1 MQLGLAG
8 KLIVAAGVTLV
19 MALSAGFWV
28 VLTREDRQAREDFKR
43 ELGTITGYAKAVR
56 EFVAENPMMGKVDT
70 TYHNINHVPVI
81 AAWLTAQKYAA
92 QKDYIFRTPSLT
104 PRSNKNTPTDFERRA
119 LLVFEEDVA
128 LEEYSEEANVNGLE
142 VVQYAVPMRLTQDC
156 LACHGHPMGEP
167 DPFGYA
173 KEGMKVGDLRGA
185 FTLQAPLTGLAERQ
199 QANQRTI
206 FLMGLGI
213 VLLTG
218 GAIFIAIRVVI
229 RPLDGFLAAIQ
240 RIGAGHI
247 QERVSVH
254 SADEVGALATEFNR
268 MADQLEASHA
278 TLEERVKERT
288 QALEQSQSQL
298 VQASKLAA
306 LGELVGGI
314 AHEVNTPIGI
324 IIMRLAS
331 LRPEAKESGVSDEL
345 IDDLDVIQR
354 QANKV
359 AQITSGLLAF
369 ARQTPFSPKP
379 TQINHVVENAVGLVD
394 NVMRNKGIVYQANLA
409 SHLPSVSL
417 DATRIEQVLLN
428 LFNNAMDAMPAG
440 GTLTVTTEVAQL
452 KNGVSGV
459 RVCVKDTG
467 EGIKQEY
474 VDRLFDPFFTTK
486 EVGKGTGLGLSI
498 SYGLVQE
505 HGGELL
511 VESEYG
517 NGTTFW
523 IALPTAQNDERT

>member
-28 VLTREDRQAREDFKR
+28 VLTREDRHARQDFKR
-43 ELGTITGYAKAVR
+43 ELSTITGYAKAVR

-92 QKDYIFRTPSLT
+92 QKNYIFRTPSLT
-104 PRSNKNTPTDFERRA
+104 PRAKNNAPTDFERRA
-119 LLVFEEDVA
+119 LLAFEKDA
-128 LEEYSEEANVNGLE
+128 MLEEYSEEAIVNGLE

-156 LACHGHPMGEP
+156 LSCHGEPKGEL
-167 DPFGYA
+167 DPFGYV
-173 KEGMKVGDLRGA
+173 KEGMVVGDLRGA

-199 QANQRTI
+199 KANQRAI
-206 FLMGLGI
+206 FIMGLGI
-213 VLLTG
+213 VLVTG

-229 RPLDGFLAAIQ
+229 RPLDGFLAAIR

-247 QERVSVH
+247 QERVSVY
-254 SADEVGALATEFNR
+254 SDDEVGELATEFNR
-268 MADQLEASHA
+268 MADQLEASQA

-288 QALEQSQSQL
+288 RALEQSQSQL

-331 LRPEAKESGVSDEL
+331 LQPEAKESGLSDDL
-345 IDDLDVIQR
+345 IDDLEVIQR

-379 TQINHVVENAVGLVD
+379 TQINQVVENAVGLVE
-394 NVMRNKGIVYQANLA
+394 NVMRNKGILYQAHLA
-409 SHLPSVSL
+409 SNLPLVSL
-417 DATRIEQVLLN
+417 DSTRIEQVLLN
-428 LFNNAMDAMPAG
+428 LFNNAMDAMPSG
-440 GTLTVTTEVAQL
+440 GTLSVTTEVTQL
-452 KNGVSGV
+452 NGGTLGV
-459 RVCVKDTG
+459 RVCVQDTG
-467 EGIKQEY
+467 EGILKEH

-511 VESEYG
+511 VESEHG
-517 NGTTFW
+517 NGTRFW
-523 IALPTAQNDERT
+523 FVLPTAQDDERT